1 MNAAHTP
8 GPWHV
13 VTIDGSIGSIEAE
26 DGSPVAQAQPRG
38 TSRHLDHAERRAN
51 ADFIVHSANCHD
63 DLVRALGQAFT
74 ALTSVTVKT
83 RGEGEILQSA
93 ARSVADA
100 LSKAKG
106 GQGE

>member
-8 GPWHV
+8 TPWHV

-38 TSRHLDHAERRAN
+38 TLRHPDHAERRAN
-51 ADFIVHSANCHD
+51 ADFIVRAVNCHD
-63 DLVRALGQAFT
+63 DLVDALEAFLDVGNCKASRDMAIA
-74 ALTSVTVKT
+74 ALT
-83 RGEGEILQSA
+83 
-93 ARSVADA
+93 
-100 LSKAKG
+100 KAKG